1 MKNHTVVIDGYE
13 VEIEVDTI
21 SEPGY
26 ADCVTYSV
34 GTIRNMDTRKIVVNP
49 SVIDRINLH
58 LGNSSLAS
66 LLEAS

>member
-1 MKNHTVVIDGYE
+1 MKKHIVVIDRYE

-26 ADCVTYSV
+26 ADCVTYST
-34 GTIRNMDTRKIVVNP
+34 GTIRDIDTRKVIVNP
-49 SVIDRINLH
+49 GIIDKINIH
-58 LGNSSLAS
+58 LGSSSLAS